1 MAQFPLSCLKWSGTS
16 SLQRQRSKLMLLLP
30 ETELKISAEQAK
42 KLLLLLHP
50 RHRTRV

>member
-1 MAQFPLSCLKWSGTS
+1 M
-16 SLQRQRSKLMLLLP
+16 LMLLP

-50 RHRTRV
+50 RDCTQAQTVVQLRGRIEEWA